1 MPRKRAAEQLHALE
15 LSMPEREDAI
25 QLREDGQEM
34 QDAKPKPRKRRRR
47 RMLTGISKQ
56 RRLANERERKRLQVV
71 NTAFVSLKNVLPL
84 KSVDQKISRIEIVR
98 LASKHIA
105 SLMQVL
111 HRNEDLQDVE
121 DQENF
126 SCNDQMTES
135 DHEAVKNPDDSD
147 EGDGSDNL
155 AL

>member
-1 MPRKRAAEQLHALE
+1 MTEIDEEVKVCGDNEQLSE
-15 LSMPEREDAI
+15 T
-25 QLREDGQEM
+25 
-34 QDAKPKPRKRRRR
+34 KPKQRKRRRK

-84 KSVDQKISRIEIVR
+84 TSVDQKISRIEIVR

-105 SLMQVL
+105 SLMQLL
-111 HRNEDLQDVE
+111 HHDEDLQGIE
-121 DQENF
+121 EQSHFCCGDQIA
-126 SCNDQMTES
+126 TS
-135 DHEAVKNPDDSD
+135 DDDILKRDESD
-147 EGDGSDNL
+147 EGDECDNL